1 MGEIYDAA
9 LRPAGLHG
17 TQLNFFVALAL
28 LKAATITHLA
38 KNRRWAGLVSW
49 HDRFSLGNDGI
60 NQEVAVQ
67 GFPDEFA
74 FSISGHS

>member
-1 MGEIYDAA
+1 
-9 LRPAGLHG
+9 
-17 TQLNFFVALAL
+17 
-28 LKAATITHLA
+28 LA

-60 NQEVAVQ
+60 NQEVAIE